1 MFNLSPEA
9 VKQAHQYLLGPSAED
24 CRADLELIREDPATH
39 LSSAITDC
47 FLEQDLAEEEVELVV
62 RHLRRC
68 GYCRTYINECLELS
82 ATELTHPA
90 YQWIRDAEQWAQMA
104 AAGERATSAARASLH
119 AAGVAPVYKKDG
131 VLVEELPDGSTRPY
145 VKGAGCEEP

>member
-9 VKQAHQYLLGPSAED
+9 VKQAHQYLLGPSVED
-24 CRADLELIREDPATH
+24 CRADLELIREDPGTH

-47 FLEQDLAEEEVELVV
+47 FLEQGLDKEEVELVV

-68 GYCRTYINECLELS
+68 SYCRTYISECLELS

-90 YQWIRDAEQWAQMA
+90 YQAIRDAEQWAQMA
-104 AAGERATSAARASLH
+104 AAGEKATLAAHASLH
-119 AAGVAPVYKKDG
+119 AAGVNPVYKKDG

-145 VKGAGCEEP
+145 VNEEP